1 MQETKTILNRRILLN
16 RREVQRAC
24 GLSKSTLY
32 RLMRTGYFPEPL
44 KIGPKAIR
52 WRADE
57 IQEWVE
63 SRPRARGESGTSAKP
78 RPARGSPGEHA

>member
-1 MQETKTILNRRILLN
+1 MSVITIRLLTC
-16 RREVQRAC
+16 RQVQRVC

-32 RLMRTGYFPEPL
+32 RLMRTGVFPEPL

-63 SRPRARGESGTSAKP
+63 SRPRARGESTTSANP
-78 RPARGSPGEHA
+78 LPSQGSRGQHA

>member
-1 MQETKTILNRRILLN
+1 MQNVKTRLLN
-16 RREVQRAC
+16 RREVQQAC

-32 RLMRTGYFPEPL
+32 RLMRSGYFPEPL

-52 WRADE
+52 WRLDE

-63 SRPRARGESGTSAKP
+63 SRPRARGESPKAAVP
-78 RPARGSPGEHA
+78 VPAEGSLSGPA